1 MTKAELKLW
10 AEFHRDKRF
19 VGANRKRAAE
29 ECLFLIETGRPDL
42 MRIAEAWMDNW
53 FRPPGVPPREETV

>member
-10 AEFHRDKRF
+10 AEFHTHSAMGKRHLEAKMVLAWIERDTEADLRF
-19 VGANRKRAAE
+19 AE
-29 ECLFLIETGRPDL
+29 VH
-42 MRIAEAWMDNW
+42 MDQANW